1 MGKPFR
7 VLALAAATAA
17 LMSASA
23 AAETIRI
30 GLASEPSSMDPHYH
44 NLSPNNAFGRHV
56 FDHLIGQDEKQR
68 LVPAL
73 AVSWKPIND
82 TTWEL
87 KLRKG
92 VKFHDGSPFTAD
104 DVLFT
109 AERAQNVPNS
119 PSSFGLYLKGKTFK
133 KVDDYTV
140 HVTTAKPYPL
150 MANDLATI
158 AVISDENGKGATT
171 EDYNTG
177 KAMIGTGPYKFVEW
191 VKGDRIVLEA
201 NPDYWGGKPQWD
213 RVEFK
218 PISSGPARVAALL
231 AGDVDV
237 IDVVPTVDIRKLK
250 KNKDVVLSSGVSN
263 RIIYL
268 HMDQQRDKTPF
279 VTAKDGSP
287 LDKNPL
293 KDVRVRRAISKA
305 INRPAIVDRI
315 MEGAAIPAGQLLP
328 EGFFG
333 VHPNLPPEKYDPEG
347 AKKLLKEAGYP
358 DGFAMTIHGPNDRYI
373 NDAKIAEAVAQMLT
387 RIGIPTKVDTMPK
400 SVYFK
405 RASALEFSFILVG
418 WGSGTGEASSP
429 LKSLLAT
436 YDKEKGMGASN
447 RGRHSNPEF
456 DKVLEQALATVD
468 DEKREAL
475 LQKATEI
482 GIGQDLG
489 IIPLHYQV
497 NTWGTRKGLRYI
509 PRTDEGTLAMGVVKE
524 K

>member
-333 VHPNLPPEKYDPEG
+333 VHPNLPPEKYDP
-347 AKKLLKEAGYP
+347 AGCR
-358 DGFAMTIHGPNDRYI
+358 NR
-373 NDAKIAEAVAQMLT
+373 T
-387 RIGIPTKVDTMPK
+387 RP
-400 SVYFK
+400 SSC
-405 RASALEFSFILVG
+405 AS
-418 WGSGTGEASSP
+418 
-429 LKSLLAT
+429 
-436 YDKEKGMGASN
+436 
-447 RGRHSNPEF
+447 
-456 DKVLEQALATVD
+456 
-468 DEKREAL
+468 
-475 LQKATEI
+475 
-482 GIGQDLG
+482 
-489 IIPLHYQV
+489 
-497 NTWGTRKGLRYI
+497 
-509 PRTDEGTLAMGVVKE
+509 
-524 K
+524 